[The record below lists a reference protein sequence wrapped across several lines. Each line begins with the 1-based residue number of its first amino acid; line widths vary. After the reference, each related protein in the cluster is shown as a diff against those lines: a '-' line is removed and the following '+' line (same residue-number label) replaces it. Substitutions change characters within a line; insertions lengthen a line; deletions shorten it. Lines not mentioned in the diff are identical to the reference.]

1 MWVHLWRH
9 LSKILPSRKFV
20 TTPILHRHTIYHY
33 SKTRYRCG
41 DSYPWLIFLIK
52 NIFNPLPPTDSSLS
66 RDRLKTQ
73 IFGSGNLL
81 KRIKFLFQIPGAL
94 LVLPAA
100 TGELF
105 WSAAVL
111 SALGSTLAVIIG
123 LPLNATIIVSGK
135 FKSFFMVFHA
145 LKHETTKMTRVPI
158 HILRIPWPF

>member
-1 MWVHLWRH
+1 M
-9 LSKILPSRKFV
+9 
-20 TTPILHRHTIYHY
+20 
-33 SKTRYRCG
+33 
-41 DSYPWLIFLIK
+41 IK
-52 NIFNPLPPTDSSLS
+52 NIFNPLPPSDSSLS

-73 IFGSGNLL
+73 IFGIGNLL
-81 KRIKFLFQIPGAL
+81 KGIKFLFQIPGAL

-135 FKSFFMVFHA
+135 IQTFFYGFSHA
-145 LKHETTKMTRVPI
+145 KPQK
-158 HILRIPWPF
+158 